1 MEYNRNLDPS
11 PARLQRAEELAR
23 RALALDPQFAGGHIA
38 LGQVY
43 ANRYDYAHAAEKFR
57 EAIRL
62 DPQDP
67 LAWDLLSWALA
78 YKQPPEAQE
87 AEKAAREAIRL
98 QPGYAGA
105 YYHLGRALLLQGRYQ
120 EAIAAF
126 EHVLELSSEFDAA
139 NLGLAQVYLAQG
151 NYDRALAELEKV
163 RGSRESP
170 VVLVR
175 FCSVYAMQGKRKKR
189 WLNWKRLWRT
199 AIATSPTWTPVP
211 ILIRCGRTRASSSSS
226 AATATSLDDVG
237 VAPVV
242 AVAVPMPVAVSLP

>member
-1 MEYNRNLDPS
+1 N
-11 PARLQRAEELAR
+11 PARLQRAEELAQ
-23 RALALDPQFAGGHIA
+23 RALTLAPQLARAHSA

-43 ANRYDYAHAAEKFR
+43 GNRYHYARAAEKFR

-98 QPGYAGA
+98 QPNFPAA

-151 NYDRALAELEKV
+151 NYDRALAELEKML
-163 RGSRESP
+163 RSRESA
-170 VVLVR
+170 VVLVQ
-175 FCSVYAMQGKRKKR
+175 FCSVYAMQGEKEKALAELEKALENGYRDFAY
-189 WLNWKRLWRT
+189 LDS
-199 AIATSPTWTPVP
+199 SPYFNP
-211 ILIRCGRTRASSSSS
+211 LR
-226 AATATSLDDVG
+226 DD
-237 VAPVV
+237 PRFQQLLRRYRNQ
-242 AVAVPMPVAVSLP
+242 PR